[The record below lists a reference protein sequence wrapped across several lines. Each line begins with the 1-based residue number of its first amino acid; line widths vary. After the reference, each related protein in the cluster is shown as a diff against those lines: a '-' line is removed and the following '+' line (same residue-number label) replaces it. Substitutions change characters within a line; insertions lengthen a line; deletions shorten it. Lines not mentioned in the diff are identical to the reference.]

1 MVKLNWTKS
10 EKNGE
15 EEDENVAN
23 GNVKKEILTKLRR
36 SAGKGKIKYCGWNS

>member
-23 GNVKKEILTKLRR
+23 GNVKNEIPTKQRR
-36 SAGKGKIKYCGWNS
+36 NAEKGKIKYCG

>member
-15 EEDENVAN
+15 EEDENVAS
-23 GNVKKEILTKLRR
+23 GNVKKEIPMKLRR
-36 SAGKGKIKYCGWNS
+36 SAGKGKIKYCG